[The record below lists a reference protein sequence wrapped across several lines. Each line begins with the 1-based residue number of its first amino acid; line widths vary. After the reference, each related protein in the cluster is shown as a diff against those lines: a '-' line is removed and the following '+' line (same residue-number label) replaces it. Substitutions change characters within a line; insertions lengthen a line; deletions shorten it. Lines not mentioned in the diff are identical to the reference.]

1 VQNQLKG
8 AEFIIYYIKIKDGCH
23 NRSVHSTDIMNI
35 DINDGNQDMKAKID
49 EKEQAIQIKE
59 ARVIEAHYKI

>member
-1 VQNQLKG
+1 
-8 AEFIIYYIKIKDGCH
+8 
-23 NRSVHSTDIMNI
+23 MNI

-59 ARVIEAHYKI
+59 ARVIEAHYKIWDASPICYLLELILALKVF